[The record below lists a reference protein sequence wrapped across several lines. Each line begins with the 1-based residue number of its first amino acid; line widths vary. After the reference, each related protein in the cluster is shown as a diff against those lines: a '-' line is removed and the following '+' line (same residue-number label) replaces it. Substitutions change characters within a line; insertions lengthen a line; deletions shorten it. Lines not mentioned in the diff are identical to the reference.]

1 VHDAPPVE
9 VIRTVVA
16 VTAPFVAAGPR
27 AVTQSPTARSVA
39 AADWVEDDV
48 VDPDVVIL
56 RFSVFGA
63 TGLEVFE
70 LLELLDLVRGKLP
83 GEMSTPDTETVEPLT
98 PVTLP
103 DVMAMELRPAN
114 RRAEPAGKLGRVPLV
129 LPVPPLRKPP
139 GPANAPPVD
148 VPPLVVREVQDPVD
162 EGLRTVMLRAAI
174 VVLDVFDG
182 VPVTVTQSPAASELT
197 DSDTVFENC
206 VEVVQL
212 TVVWPVLAFCTS
224 MLDAWSAATLPL
236 ARPGAFVGVVAAPA
250 TALIV
255 VAATNAVAPVP
266 RNRAQ
271 RRRVVLRLVSVC
283 MWDVPLFFLL
293 LFVA

>member
-9 VIRTVVA
+9 VIWTVVA
-16 VTAPFVAAGPR
+16 VTAPFVAAGPK
-27 AVTQSPTARSVA
+27 ALTQSPTARSVA
-39 AADWVEDDV
+39 AADWVEDSV
-48 VDPDVVIL
+48 VDPEVVIL

-70 LLELLDLVRGKLP
+70 LLELLDLVRAKLP

-103 DVMAMELRPAN
+103 DAMAMALRPAN
-114 RRAEPAGKLGRVPLV
+114 RRAAPPAKLGRVPLV
-129 LPVPPLRKPP
+129 PPLRKLKPP

-148 VPPLVVREVQDPVD
+148 VPRLSAPTEQDPVD
-162 EGLRTVMLRAAI
+162 EGPRSVMLRAAI
-174 VVLDVFDG
+174 VVLVVFDG

-197 DSDTVFENC
+197 DSVTVFENC

-212 TVVWPVLAFCTS
+212 TVVWPVLGFCTS

-236 ARPGAFVGVVAAPA
+236 ARPGAFVGVVAAPE
-250 TALIV
+250 TEPIV
-255 VAATNAVAPVP
+255 VAVTSAVAPVP

-271 RRRVVLRLVSVC
+271 RRRLVLRLVSVC

-293 LFVA
+293 LFVS

>member
-1 VHDAPPVE
+1 MA
-9 VIRTVVA
+9 A
-16 VTAPFVAAGPR
+16 VTAPFVAAGPT
-27 AVTQSPTARSVA
+27 AVTQSPTARSA
-39 AADWVEDDV
+39 ANADWVEDNV

-70 LLELLDLVRGKLP
+70 LLELLELLDLVRAKLP

-103 DVMAMELRPAN
+103 DAMAMELRPAN
-114 RRAEPAGKLGRVPLV
+114 RRAAPPGKLGRVPLV
-129 LPVPPLRKPP
+129 PPLRKLKPP

-148 VPPLVVREVQDPVD
+148 VPPLEVREVQDPVD
-162 EGLRTVMLRAAI
+162 EGLRSVMLRAAI
-174 VVLDVFDG
+174 VDLDVFDG

-206 VEVVQL
+206 VEAVQL

-250 TALIV
+250 TEPIV

-293 LFVA
+293 LFVS

>member
-16 VTAPFVAAGPR
+16 VTAPFVAAGPT
-27 AVTQSPTARSVA
+27 ADTQSPTARSVA
-39 AADWVEDDV
+39 AADWVEDNV
-48 VDPDVVIL
+48 VDPEVVIL

-63 TGLEVFE
+63 TDLEVFE
-70 LLELLDLVRGKLP
+70 LLELLELLDLVRAKLP

-103 DVMAMELRPAN
+103 DAMAMELRPAN

-129 LPVPPLRKPP
+129 LPVPPLRKLKPP
-139 GPANAPPVD
+139 GPADAPPVD

-162 EGLRTVMLRAAI
+162 EGLRSVMLRAAI

-206 VEVVQL
+206 VEMVQL

-236 ARPGAFVGVVAAPA
+236 ARPGALVGVVAAPA
-250 TALIV
+250 TEPIV

-283 MWDVPLFFLL
+283 M
-293 LFVA
+293 

>member
-1 VHDAPPVE
+1 ML
-9 VIRTVVA
+9 A
-16 VTAPFVAAGPR
+16 VTAPFVAAGPT

-39 AADWVEDDV
+39 AADWVEDNV

-63 TGLEVFE
+63 TDLEVFE
-70 LLELLDLVRGKLP
+70 LLELLDLVRAKLP

-103 DVMAMELRPAN
+103 DAMAMELRPAN

-129 LPVPPLRKPP
+129 LPVPPLRKLKPP

-148 VPPLVVREVQDPVD
+148 VPPFVVRVQDPVD
-162 EGLRTVMLRAAI
+162 EGLRSVMLRAAI

-250 TALIV
+250 TEPIV

-271 RRRVVLRLVSVC
+271 RRRVVLRLISVC
-283 MWDVPLFFLL
+283 MWDIPLFFLF

>member
-1 VHDAPPVE
+1 
-9 VIRTVVA
+9 VVA
-16 VTAPFVAAGPR
+16 VTAPFVAAGPK

-39 AADWVEDDV
+39 AADCVEDNV

-63 TGLEVFE
+63 TGLAVFE
-70 LLELLDLVRGKLP
+70 LLELLVLLREKLP
-83 GEMSTPDTETVEPLT
+83 GLMSTPDTETVEPLT

-103 DVMAMELRPAN
+103 DAMAMALRPPAN
-114 RRAEPAGKLGRVPLV
+114 RRAEPAGKLGRVP
-129 LPVPPLRKPP
+129 PVPLLRKLKPP

-162 EGLRTVMLRAAI
+162 VGLRTVMLRAAI
-174 VVLDVFDG
+174 VVLDDFDG

-212 TVVWPVLAFCTS
+212 TVVWPVLGFCTS

-236 ARPGAFVGVVAAPA
+236 ATPGALVVVVAAPA
-250 TALIV
+250 TEPIV
-255 VAATNAVAPVP
+255 VAATSAVAPVP

-271 RRRVVLRLVSVC
+271 RRRLVLRLVNVC

-293 LFVA
+293 LFIT